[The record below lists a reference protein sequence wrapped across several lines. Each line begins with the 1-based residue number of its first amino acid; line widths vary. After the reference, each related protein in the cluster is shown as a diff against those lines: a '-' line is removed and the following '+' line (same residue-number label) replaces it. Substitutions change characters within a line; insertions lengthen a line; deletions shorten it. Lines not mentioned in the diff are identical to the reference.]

1 MFFTTFGM
9 FLIKTVNL
17 NLNNRTGKKK
27 KEKKETALWFPQY
40 SFQDI
45 EHLLSI
51 AACRLQ
57 NYYIFENLIDIFIFL
72 HFILLM
78 LDGLFKHLFF
88 SLH

>member
-88 SLH
+88 SFH